1 MAWDDPGKLRSA
13 VTDKSAK
20 AAYEA
25 FAPIYDDFNHANNY
39 EMWFGVL
46 LPELEKHGLRKGQL
60 LDVGC
65 GTGRA
70 FEPMLQR
77 GWDIQGC
84 DVSRK
89 MLAQAR
95 RKFGDAVSLDEAD
108 ARDLP
113 VYGKFE
119 LVWALNDIVNYLTE
133 DGDLERS
140 LVGMRANLTA
150 DGLVLFD
157 ANTIALF
164 QANFVS
170 GEADEMSVGQWT
182 WKGLGGDFEPGS
194 TLEAE
199 VSGDGV
205 ETHVHRERHYTGE
218 QVREAMTAA
227 GLECLAALGQYDVDG
242 TVVLS
247 EPPDEM
253 RDHKVIYIARSASR
267 RGALPG

>member
-1 MAWDDPGKLRSA
+1 

-25 FAPIYDDFNHANNY
+25 FAPIYDDFNHANDY
-39 EMWFGVL
+39 EAWFGVL
-46 LPELEKHGLRKGQL
+46 LPELEKRGLRKGRL

-77 GWDIQGC
+77 GWGIQGC
-84 DVSRK
+84 DVSRE
-89 MLAQAR
+89 MLARAR
-95 RKFGDAVSLDEAD
+95 RKFGDAVSLDEAN

-133 DGDLERS
+133 DGDLERA

-150 DGLVLFD
+150 GGLILFD
-157 ANTIALF
+157 ADTIGLF
-164 QANFVS
+164 QANFAS
-170 GEADEMSVGQWT
+170 GDSDWMSVGQWT
-182 WKGLGGDFEPGS
+182 WKGLSSDVEPGG

-218 QVREAMTAA
+218 QVRGAMAAA
-227 GLECLAALGQYDVDG
+227 GLECLAALGQHDVDG
-242 TVVLS
+242 KVVLS
-247 EPPDEM
+247 ESPDEM
-253 RDHKVIYIARSASR
+253 RDHRVIYIACAAGR
-267 RGALPG
+267 RGASSSVEATTG